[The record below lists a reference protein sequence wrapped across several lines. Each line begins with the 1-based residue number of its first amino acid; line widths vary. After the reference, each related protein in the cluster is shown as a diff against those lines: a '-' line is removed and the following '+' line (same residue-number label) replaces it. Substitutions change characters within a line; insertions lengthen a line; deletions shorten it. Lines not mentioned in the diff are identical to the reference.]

1 MKLPLLILLATIP
14 ALFAVPLSR
23 EIVLNTAREIDEILL
38 DELQNN
44 KLAPTP
50 FTADHVFLR
59 RAYINIAGRLPN
71 ASEARQF
78 LDSSEAHKRTDLIE
92 SLIGSTGQKAQL
104 FNYWGDLFRLKSKKE
119 AHGLGWHVWLQN
131 AVADN
136 MPYDQMVNDMLSAT
150 GHVAEDPASGY
161 YLRDRGMLLDN
172 VSNTAQ
178 IFLGQ
183 QIGCAQCHDHPFD
196 DTTQLEYYQIAS
208 FLGGT
213 EYRFQGGTD
222 KIRGMVAK
230 NLPKPTLPIRKKKN
244 RPNRRAGL
252 LKKEVKKYAGVFRY
266 HQRNATTDNPNRQLK
281 LPVDYKYDDAK
292 PHDVVMPEAL
302 FGEDIPGVTTKNRKQ
317 IFADWVTSP
326 ENPYFTKVIAN
337 RMWEYVFGYG
347 LIANPDD
354 LGGSP
359 APFHPKL
366 VTHLEKVMAM
376 TNYDIEEF
384 LRILYHTQLFQR
396 EVTTTSP
403 SAGFS
408 FAFQGPT
415 LRRMSAQELRDSL
428 LNIRLG
434 DIDKNKNESFAQTW
448 QNYTEGYRTL
458 MAASPEQVEKVKIMS
473 EDAFAKTLKFQKKSS
488 ELRVKIKMARE
499 KGQKGKTV
507 KLMDEAKKLREQ
519 NAKSYVSEINND
531 EFLKK
536 TIPFVVRRNPNVKST
551 YKDQQLRSSE
561 LASPQYGGS
570 FIAEFGGSDRE
581 SPSAAHTNASV
592 PQILRLL
599 NSHEIHSISNNKN
612 TFAQELK
619 TLKTAE
625 ERLDHIFLTFYSA
638 YPTDLEK
645 TNFLTAVTSPRDTII
660 FVKSVVTSNR
670 FLFVQ

>member
-14 ALFAVPLSR
+14 SLFAAPLSR
-23 EIVLNTAREIDEILL
+23 EVILNTAREIDEILL
-38 DELQNN
+38 TELQNN

-50 FTADHVFLR
+50 LTTDHVFLR
-59 RAYINIAGRLPN
+59 RAYLNIAGRLPDAN
-71 ASEARQF
+71 EARQF
-78 LDSSEAHKRTDLIE
+78 LDSPEAHKRTDLIE
-92 SLIGSTGQKAQL
+92 NLIGSTGQKAQL
-104 FNYWGDLFRLKSKKE
+104 FNYWGDLLRLRSKKE

-150 GHVAEDPASGY
+150 GHVAENPASGY

-178 IFLGQ
+178 VFLGQ

-213 EYRFQGGTD
+213 EYKFQEGTD
-222 KIRGMVAK
+222 KIKGFVTK
-230 NLPKPTLPIRKKKN
+230 NLPKPTLP
-244 RPNRRAGL
+244 L
-252 LKKEVKKYAGVFRY
+252 LKKKKKQNNQAGTIKKEIKKYAGVFRY
-266 HQRNATTDNPNRQLK
+266 HQRNSTNDNPNLQLK
-281 LPVDYKYDDAK
+281 LPEDYKYDDAK
-292 PHDVVMPEAL
+292 PRDVVMPDAL
-302 FGEDIPGVTTKNRKQ
+302 FGEDIPGVTVENRKQ

-359 APFHPKL
+359 APIHPKL
-366 VTHLEKVMAM
+366 VTHLEKVMTM
-376 TNYDIEEF
+376 TGYDIEEF
-384 LRILYHTQLFQR
+384 IRILYHTQLFQR

-408 FAFQGPT
+408 FAFQGPA

-434 DIDKNKNESFAQTW
+434 DIDKNKNESFAESW

-458 MAASPEQVEKVKIMS
+458 MAASPEQIKKIKTLS
-473 EDAFAKTLKFQKKSS
+473 EDASAKNIKLQKKAS
-488 ELRVKIKMARE
+488 ELRVKIKMARD
-499 KGQKGKTV
+499 KGQSLKV
-507 KLMDEAKKLREQ
+507 AQLMNESKNLRKKNAQNYVGEAQ
-519 NAKSYVSEINND
+519 NN
-531 EFLKK
+531 EFLNKAL
-536 TIPFVVRRNPNVKST
+536 PAVLRRSPNLKST
-551 YKDQQLRSSE
+551 YKDHQLRSSE
-561 LASPQYGGS
+561 LGSPQYGGS

-599 NSHEIHSISNNKN
+599 NSSEIHSIVQSKN
-612 TFAQELK
+612 SFAQDLK

-625 ERLDHIFLTFYSA
+625 ERLEHIFLTFYSA

-645 TNFLTAVTSPRDTII
+645 TNFLAAVSSPKDTTV